1 MVLLAAGG
9 SFIDNPENWVIVAF
23 LVFFGIL
30 YYLGVFNSLGKA
42 LDSRAEKI
50 KKELDDARR
59 LREEAQA
66 LLADY
71 QKKAREAEAEAK
83 SIIDNARK
91 EAEAMARQTRV
102 SLAEGLER
110 RTKLAEDKIAR
121 AEAQALNEVRASAV
135 EAAIGAAEQILGK
148 KAGGETGNK
157 LIEDSIKGLSSRL
170 N

>member
-23 LVFFGIL
+23 LIFFGIL
-30 YYLGVFNSLGKA
+30 YYFGVFNSLGTA
-42 LDSRAEKI
+42 LDARAEKI
-50 KKELDDARR
+50 KAELDDARR

-71 QKKAREAEAEAK
+71 QKKARDAETEAK
-83 SIIDNARK
+83 SIIDQARK
-91 EAEAMARQTRV
+91 EAEAMARQTRD

-148 KAGGETGNK
+148 KATGETGDK
-157 LIEDSIKGLSSRL
+157 LIQDSIKGLSSRL